1 MKTLATISLT
11 LFLYLSMWASG
22 QPAPPASFGCR
33 LTFSA
38 PSSALT
44 AVEQVRLDL
53 VSGTWQ
59 CETVSVYAT
68 SMHVLQ
74 FGENGYAYW
83 LTGEGGA
90 PGECLRYS
98 WTLVEEKGKVYL
110 YLRNKQT
117 ERAFSLESTC
127 EGLNLQ
133 EQGTATV
140 LAFRFQ
146 QAISTDSLARIV
158 KQLTGKWEHSP
169 TAPDIF
175 VEEGLCATREQAI
188 SAVFRYSFRPDGT
201 FSKGLHSDELGIDLI
216 DEGRWRLSGDG
227 KYLLLERFE
236 ADAPYVE
243 TIQIKYLN
251 LDELVLCQIPAFN
264 RAVASRAS
272 RDLFFN
278 KI

>member
-22 QPAPPASFGCR
+22 QPAPPPSSGCR

-44 AVEQVRLDL
+44 AIEQVRLDL

-59 CETVSVYAT
+59 CENVSVYAT
-68 SMHVLQ
+68 SMHILQ

-98 WTLVEEKGKVYL
+98 WTLAEEKGQLYL

-117 ERAFSLESTC
+117 HRTFTLESTC

-133 EQGTATV
+133 EQGSATL

-146 QAISTDSLARIV
+146 QAISTDSLARVI

-169 TAPDIF
+169 LAPDIF